1 MKSIVK
7 NVSLADAGLS
17 WEWVTEVDVDVVP
30 IITIDSNE
38 LYIFDD
44 PQNETVSTGELG
56 REGDEG
62 LTAFDEVGAKCA
74 RWLSD
79 EPGVT
84 RKERQNK
91 WKRLLVAHDNNNDTI
106 PRFVPYP
113 RFAYSRPEEAA
124 LNALPSYYLNQ
135 NERTPYVCTEL
146 NSEGEKMPEYAKF
159 WGNTT
164 DIFALDAQH
173 FVCTL
178 TSIEFG
184 LYASAITSAS
194 YAVTSARIDPSSWLL
209 RMPGMDVI
217 GGVRTP
223 ETLVRTGNALLRV
236 VPKRGNFQDRVE
248 PVNLRLKEKVD
259 GVDDNSLG
267 ESTVVSIATDGTST
281 VLVAEINDEK
291 RLFVSRTLQGDLEE
305 VELGFTPRIV
315 LYGQATDARTHYTEN
330 ITYDD
335 INKSAGFSD
344 PVPDPDEWA
353 KVQAYVIL
361 EQCYDAGQN

>member
-1 MKSIVK
+1 
-7 NVSLADAGLS
+7 
-17 WEWVTEVDVDVVP
+17 
-30 IITIDSNE
+30 
-38 LYIFDD
+38 
-44 PQNETVSTGELG
+44 
-56 REGDEG
+56 
-62 LTAFDEVGAKCA
+62 
-74 RWLSD
+74 
-79 EPGVT
+79 
-84 RKERQNK
+84 
-91 WKRLLVAHDNNNDTI
+91 
-106 PRFVPYP
+106 
-113 RFAYSRPEEAA
+113 
-124 LNALPSYYLNQ
+124 
-135 NERTPYVCTEL
+135 
-146 NSEGEKMPEYAKF
+146 
-159 WGNTT
+159 
-164 DIFALDAQH
+164 
-173 FVCTL
+173 
-178 TSIEFG
+178 
-184 LYASAITSAS
+184 
-194 YAVTSARIDPSSWLL
+194 
-209 RMPGMDVI
+209 MDVI

-223 ETLVRTGNALLRV
+223 ETLVRTENALLRV

-259 GVDDNSLG
+259 GVGDDRLG

-361 EQCYDAGQN
+361 EQCYDAGQDQTWTDRIYLFHVGAEKGKDVTERIDEKIFDQSHPQFGNLQKFASG